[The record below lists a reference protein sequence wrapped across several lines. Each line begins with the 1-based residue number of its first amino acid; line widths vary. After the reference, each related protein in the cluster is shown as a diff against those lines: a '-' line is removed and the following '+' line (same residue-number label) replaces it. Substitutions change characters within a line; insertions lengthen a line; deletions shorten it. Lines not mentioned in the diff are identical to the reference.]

1 MIICNQF
8 YDKEY
13 ITLGDLPAVVDDM
26 KNARHKVKMMG
37 ILSENTYELVDATY
51 QQIEELTELMA
62 QRIEVLSS
70 PLKSFT
76 GILGVGVMMQG
87 IPWELLRPNAMKLKA
102 PFNSV
107 TIDLDIL
114 EQKKLKELI
123 QQQEEVG
130 DLDKSIGRA
139 DSQKLCKIAWRKL
152 KYFVMA
158 DDTRNYT
165 QL

>member
-62 QRIEVLSS
+62 QRIEVL
-70 PLKSFT
+70 
-76 GILGVGVMMQG
+76 
-87 IPWELLRPNAMKLKA
+87 A
-102 PFNSV
+102 
-107 TIDLDIL
+107 
-114 EQKKLKELI
+114 
-123 QQQEEVG
+123 
-130 DLDKSIGRA
+130 
-139 DSQKLCKIAWRKL
+139 
-152 KYFVMA
+152 
-158 DDTRNYT
+158 
-165 QL
+165 